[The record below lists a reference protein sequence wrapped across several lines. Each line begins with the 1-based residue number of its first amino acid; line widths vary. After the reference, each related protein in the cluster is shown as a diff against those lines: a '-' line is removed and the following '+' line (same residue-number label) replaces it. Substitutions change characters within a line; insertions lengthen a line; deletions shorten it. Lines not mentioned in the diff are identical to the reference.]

1 MAQSAGEHL
10 TFHPPLPAL
19 LTPLKPQK
27 FSIRG
32 KVVFGFGLG
41 LVMLVVIAFI
51 AWRSTRHFLST
62 AELVAHSRA
71 VLETEEKVLRHLM
84 EMESARRGYLLTG
97 DEKQLRGF
105 HDARSL
111 VNENF
116 SLLRA
121 LIAEDDDALRSA
133 GKIRKL
139 LDASYA
145 KQAAEIDARREGG
158 FKAAHDLFVRA
169 DSEQVN
175 REIHAVVRD
184 FEERERMRL
193 GERAQTTEFVGAATT
208 LVIIVGSS
216 VAFIALV
223 AAGWMILRDIAKR
236 RRAEAALAE
245 QARLLS
251 EIIDTIPDFIFLK
264 DAEGRFVLDNRAHRR
279 YLGVQPS
286 ETLTGKMPSD
296 IYPREIALRHEA
308 DDRHVLTTGGPIRNR
323 VEAARPA
330 APNIHWLETTR
341 MPLRDG
347 TGKVVGLVGVSTDI
361 TQRKADEEKLQRFA
375 AQLERS
381 NLELQNFASVA
392 SHDLQEPLRKI
403 QAFGDRL
410 AAKCGDQL
418 GEQGRGYLERMQ
430 NASGRM
436 QTLIHDLLQLSRVTS
451 RAQPFQPCDLGKIVG
466 EVIGDLEVRIEQSG
480 GKVEVG
486 ALPTIDADPL
496 QMRQLFQNLI
506 SNALKFHKPDA
517 PPVVR
522 IVSELVWATDH
533 SLPGAKPREPL
544 AEIVVSDNG
553 IGFDPKFAE
562 QVFVVF
568 QRLHTKQEYEGTGI
582 GLAVCRKITDRHGGR
597 IVARSEEGR
606 GATFIITLPLHQSS
620 EPENP

>member
-1 MAQSAGEHL
+1 MHA
-10 TFHPPLPAL
+10 T

-27 FSIRG
+27 LSIRG
-32 KVVFGFGLG
+32 KVLFGFGLT
-41 LVMLVVIAFI
+41 LVMLVAIAII

-62 AELVAHSRA
+62 GELVAHSRA

-97 DEKQLRGF
+97 DEKQLTGF
-105 HDARSL
+105 QDAKAL

-116 SLLRA
+116 ALLQG
-121 LIAEDDDALRSA
+121 LLAEDDDALRRSEKLRA
-133 GKIRKL
+133 L

-145 KQAAEIDARREGG
+145 KQAAEIEARRQGG
-158 FKAAHDLFVRA
+158 FTAAHDLFAKA

-175 REIHAVVRD
+175 REVHAVVRD

-193 GERAQTTEFVGAATT
+193 GERASTTEFVGAAAT
-208 LVIIVGSS
+208 LVIIAGSS

-236 RRAEAALAE
+236 RSAEAALAE

-251 EIIDTIPDFIFLK
+251 EIIDTMPDLIFLK

-279 YLGVQPS
+279 YLGVQPG
-286 ETLTGKMPSD
+286 ETLAGKAPHD
-296 IYPREIALRHEA
+296 IYPRDIATRHEA
-308 DDRHVLTTGGPIRNR
+308 DDRHVLSTGAPIRNR
-323 VEAARPA
+323 VEVARPA
-330 APNIHWLETTR
+330 APNIHWLSTTR
-341 MPLRDG
+341 MPLRDA

-361 TQRKADEEKLQRFA
+361 TQRKEDEEKLQQFA
-375 AQLERS
+375 ERLERS
-381 NLELQNFASVA
+381 NAELQNFASVA

-410 AAKCGDQL
+410 AAKCGEQL
-418 GEQGRGYLERMQ
+418 GEQGRGYLDRMQ
-430 NASGRM
+430 NAAQRM
-436 QTLIHDLLQLSRVTS
+436 QTLIQDLLQLSRVTS
-451 RAQPFQPCDLGKIVG
+451 RAQPFTPCDLGRIVN
-466 EVIGDLEVRIEQSG
+466 EVVSDLEVRIEQTG

-486 ALPTIDADPL
+486 ELPTIDADPL

-506 SNALKFHKPDA
+506 SNALKFHKPGE

-522 IVSELVWATDH
+522 ITSEMVWATDH

-544 AEIVVSDNG
+544 VEITIEDNG

-597 IVARSEEGR
+597 IVAKSEEGR
-606 GATFIITLPLHQSS
+606 GATFTITLPLKQSS
-620 EPENP
+620 KPENP